1 MHICLRMKSLQLTLL
16 CVVCSISITVL
27 ADQTKQC
34 LEVAVTQLE
43 MNRCADV
50 EFNKAD
56 SELNRIYKKI
66 QEIYK
71 NDSVF
76 LEKLKMSQL
85 AWIKLRD
92 ADFELQYPHSE
103 EPGYYGSVFP
113 MCFSDYMTR
122 LTMQRAEFLK
132 KWLNGEEEG
141 DVCTGSIMNDR
152 KIKELMEK

>member
-1 MHICLRMKSLQLTLL
+1 MKSSLLALL
-16 CVVCSISITVL
+16 CIVCSISFPVL

-34 LEVAVTQLE
+34 LEAAVTQLE

-50 EFNKAD
+50 EFTTAD
-56 SELNRIYKKI
+56 LELNRIYKKI

-71 NDSVF
+71 NDGVF

-92 ADFELQYPHSE
+92 ADIELQYPHSE
-103 EPGYYGSVFP
+103 ETGYYGSVFP
-113 MCFSDYMTR
+113 MCVSENKTR

-132 KWLNGEEEG
+132 KWLKGEEEG
-141 DVCTGSIMNDR
+141 DVCKGSIMNDL